1 MHVYFQKY
9 MSIQDEIE
17 DDLFVCEGVH
27 VNMCRKYKNAKKENT
42 GQSLWRKYKTG
53 RGQGR
58 RVCLKHLSLQFTP
71 NPSNRVRT
79 KFINFNLCTLFTTL
93 LLVITVSQTVMT
105 KYFKMIRQQRLSLA
119 KLYRQPRFTLCFW
132 TCSVTVQP
140 NATIPNWPTPSKSGQ
155 SVLHLIQK
163 EVV

>member
-1 MHVYFQKY
+1 

-71 NPSNRVRT
+71 NPSNWVRT
-79 KFINFNLCTLFTTL
+79 KFINFNLCHYIIHY
-93 LLVITVSQTVMT
+93 ITFSHHCVANCNDKILQDDS
-105 KYFKMIRQQRLSLA
+105 
-119 KLYRQPRFTLCFW
+119 
-132 TCSVTVQP
+132 
-140 NATIPNWPTPSKSGQ
+140 PTEIVACQ
-155 SVLHLIQK
+155 IV
-163 EVV
+163 